1 MARTAMALSV
11 AVTGGDTLFGRD
23 LIAALDSDPD
33 VERVLSL
40 DVRPPSEQLWKT
52 SWHKTDLVHP
62 RSAEQLTKALRE
74 QSVDVVVHTA
84 FLARP
89 VHRGGWAHELEA
101 IGTRH
106 LLAAVEAAGVRR
118 VVMRSSTLTYGALA
132 THPGRIPEGAALSG
146 AAESRFLADKV
157 EAENQLTR
165 FAQRN
170 PERVVTIL
178 RLAPLLGAKS
188 DTLATLYL
196 SNTVCPMLL
205 GFDPLVQLLH
215 EADAVEAVR
224 TALHCDVR
232 GAVNVAA
239 SGVLPLSQA
248 VKLCGARALPLPAG
262 VLRRLSETLW
272 LAQVG
277 DFPPGLLDFL
287 RYACVG
293 DLTRMRRELHFS
305 PKHDVRE
312 SILAFAGTLRSGEF
326 GPVMGGG
333 R

>member
-1 MARTAMALSV
+1 MGLNV
-11 AVTGGDTLFGRD
+11 AVTGGDTFFGRD
-23 LIAALDSDPD
+23 LIAALDADPD
-33 VERVLSL
+33 VSRVVSL
-40 DVRPPSEQLWKT
+40 DVRPPSSELWKT
-52 SWHKTDLVHP
+52 SWQRVDLVHP
-62 RSAEQLTKALRE
+62 RSAELLARLLKDEA
-74 QSVDVVVHTA
+74 VDVVVHTA

-132 THPGRIPEGAALSG
+132 THPGRIPETATMAGAG
-146 AAESRFLADKV
+146 QSRFLADKI

-165 FAQRN
+165 FAQRH
-170 PERVVTIL
+170 PQRTVTIL
-178 RLAPLLGAKS
+178 RLAPLLGPRS

-196 SNTVCPMLL
+196 SRRVCPMLL
-205 GFDPLVQLLH
+205 GHDPLVQLLH
-215 EADAVEAVR
+215 ESDAIEAVR
-224 TALHCDVR
+224 RAVHRGLR

-239 SGVLPLSQA
+239 PGVLPLSRA
-248 VKLCGARALPLPAG
+248 VELCGAKTVSLPASL
-262 VLRRLSETLW
+262 LRRLSETLW

-287 RYACVG
+287 RYSVIG
-293 DLTRMRRELHFS
+293 DLSRMKGELGFEPS
-305 PKHDVRE
+305 YDVRG
-312 SILAFAGTLRSGEF
+312 SLLAFASALQTGRH
-326 GPVMGGG
+326 PAVDGGG